1 MRGYRQF
8 LGNRPGGAGCSGVV
22 TDPLPWLLG
31 VARTSLMGGAL
42 PGGSWAPVAL

>member
-1 MRGYRQF
+1 MGH
-8 LGNRPGGAGCSGVV
+8 RPSLLLVSGGAGCSGVV